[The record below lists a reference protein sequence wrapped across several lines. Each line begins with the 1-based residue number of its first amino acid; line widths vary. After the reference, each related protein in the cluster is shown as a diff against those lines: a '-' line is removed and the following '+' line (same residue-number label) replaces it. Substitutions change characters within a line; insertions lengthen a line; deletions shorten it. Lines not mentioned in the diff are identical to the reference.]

1 MTGDRVVCPLCGFGF
16 DPSAKAACQACPI
29 APGCGL
35 TCCPACGYSW
45 VEPGGSRLGR
55 WLSKR
60 LTAASPQ
67 APPPRSAA
75 VGGPA
80 RLSLADL
87 PPRSRARVVDCRAVP
102 RRRLL
107 ELRAFGLTD
116 GGQVEVLGQVPA
128 TVIRLER
135 TELAMEHDLAA
146 KILVDTVRPSR
157 GNGDSPAG
165 RGDSRAS
172 DAGTPSGGL
181 HSGGCWL

>member
-1 MTGDRVVCPLCGFGF
+1 
-16 DPSAKAACQACPI
+16 
-29 APGCGL
+29 
-35 TCCPACGYSW
+35 
-45 VEPGGSRLGR
+45 
-55 WLSKR
+55 
-60 LTAASPQ
+60 
-67 APPPRSAA
+67 
-75 VGGPA
+75 
-80 RLSLADL
+80 LADL

-107 ELRAFGLTD
+107 ELRAYGLTD

-146 KILVDTVRPSR
+146 KIFVDRVLPGHER
-157 GNGDSPAG
+157 GDSPAG
-165 RGDSRAS
+165 RGDPQTS